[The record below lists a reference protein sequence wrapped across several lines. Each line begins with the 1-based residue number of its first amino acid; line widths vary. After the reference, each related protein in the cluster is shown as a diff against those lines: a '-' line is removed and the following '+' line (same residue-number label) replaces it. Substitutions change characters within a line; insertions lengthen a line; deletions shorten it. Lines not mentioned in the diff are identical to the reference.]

1 MSYPL
6 RVTRYSERQSGGV
19 GKSRGGNGV
28 IKEYEFLEPAQLTL
42 LTERRRFAPWG
53 LAGGDDGA
61 KENLLNGYSLPGK
74 CSLSVEAVIVSK
86 FVLPEEAVGGLAPV
100 NFVRCMA

>member
-6 RVTRYSERQSGGV
+6 RVTRYSERQGSGGV

-61 KENLLNGYSLPGK
+61 KGENLLNGYSLPGK
-74 CSLSVEAVIVSK
+74 CSLSVEAGDRLEIRT
-86 FVLPEEAVGGLAPV
+86 PGGGGWGLLEP
-100 NFVRCMA
+100 R